1 MKEGN
6 SSINVYDLA
15 GEVSRSVELPL
26 AFRKRFRPDI
36 IKKAVKVQRANKRQP
51 YGPSEMAGMR
61 HAVSKWPKGQGVS
74 RVQRLSQGRRAAQS
88 PGTVGG
94 RKAHPPTPEKN
105 WSKKINKKERKKA
118 TLSALSAL
126 TDDGLVRARGHQF
139 AEDITLPVV
148 VEDGIED
155 VESTQEMVEVL
166 NSLGLGDDLERAREG
181 KRIRAGRGKMR
192 GRKYK
197 IPTSVLI
204 VLSDLEVP
212 GAWSAQNLPGV
223 EVVTPEGLN
232 AGILAPGGDPG
243 RLTLFSESAFE
254 SIGEW

>member
-15 GEVSRSVELPL
+15 GEVSKSIELPA

-36 IKKAVKVQRANKRQP
+36 IKKAVKIQQANKRQP
-51 YGPSEMAGMR
+51 YGPSDMAGMR

-105 WSKKINKKERKKA
+105 WSKKMNKKERKKA
-118 TLSALSAL
+118 RLSALSAL
-126 TDDGLVRARGHQF
+126 KYDDLVRGRGHQF
-139 AEDITLPVV
+139 EEDITLPLV
-148 VEDGIED
+148 VEDGIEE
-155 VESTQEMVEVL
+155 VESTQEMVDVL
-166 NSLGLGDDLERAREG
+166 NTLGLGDDLDRAREG

-197 IPTSVLI
+197 VPNSVLI
-204 VLSDLEVP
+204 VLSSLEVP
-212 GAWSAQNLPGV
+212 GAWSAKNLPGV

-232 AGILAPGGDPG
+232 AEIMAPGGDPG

-254 SIGEW
+254 ILGEW